1 MGQALRRASGKVA
14 SSNPKTPTK
23 SSASIQDQN
32 IPQVVVKTAS
42 SETIEAK
49 SDNWDPKRDPNLEP
63 DSLEQ
68 RDPKYDVMLNELLGR
83 VKTKSGGVA
92 EMGEASIA
100 PRVNRPLPK
109 LRKTSDIIGT
119 GREKILAP
127 GKLNV
132 SQLRQILLLH
142 KGEAENQEQPMDAKD
157 IAEKFQLDV
166 LIVQKILHH
175 VSLPTESFGAEDK
188 SN

>member
-1 MGQALRRASGKVA
+1 MTSNELWHKRFAHLNFRTLSSLEKMVIGLLKLNQYHDGVCKGCAL
-14 SSNPKTPTK
+14 
-23 SSASIQDQN
+23 
-32 IPQVVVKTAS
+32 
-42 SETIEAK
+42 E
-49 SDNWDPKRDPNLEP
+49 RDPNLEP